1 MKPQPARSGEAVG
14 ANSPPDRPM
23 GESLSAQREGSP
35 VSPTSA
41 AGAGRASGS
50 GVQRQPAPASV
61 VPNRRLTAA
70 ELRASMLRTLA
81 PLTPEAPL
89 WVFGYGSLIWK
100 PEFDFDERVPA
111 RIFGFHRR
119 LCLRSVR
126 YRGTE
131 DCPGLVAGLDRGGS
145 CAGVLY
151 RLAGRA
157 RGAQFARL
165 WEREMFLGS
174 YAAHWLAAQRLDGG
188 GSVRALAFV
197 VRREAGNYCGKLPQ
211 PEVLHVLR
219 CAHGIYGS
227 SLDYLRHTV
236 AALRAEGLRD
246 RHLEQLL
253 AQAERR

>member
-1 MKPQPARSGEAVG
+1 
-14 ANSPPDRPM
+14 
-23 GESLSAQREGSP
+23 
-35 VSPTSA
+35 
-41 AGAGRASGS
+41 
-50 GVQRQPAPASV
+50 
-61 VPNRRLTAA
+61 
-70 ELRASMLRTLA
+70 MLRTLA

-111 RIFGFHRR
+111 RIFGLHRR

-151 RLAGRA
+151 RLARRA

-197 VRREAGNYCGKLPQ
+197 VRREAGNYCGNLPQ
-211 PEVLHVLR
+211 ADVLQALR
-219 CAHGIYGS
+219 SACGIYGS

-246 RHLEQLL
+246 RQLEQLL
-253 AQAERR
+253 AQAERP

>member
-1 MKPQPARSGEAVG
+1 MKPGAARATRTVG
-14 ANSPPDRPM
+14 S
-23 GESLSAQREGSP
+23 
-35 VSPTSA
+35 TSA
-41 AGAGRASGS
+41 GRVSGDAAEQ
-50 GVQRQPAPASV
+50 QRAAAPPAI

-70 ELRASMLRTLA
+70 ELRASMLRALA
-81 PLTPEAPL
+81 QLPPGAPL

-151 RLAGRA
+151 RLARRA

-197 VRREAGNYCGKLPQ
+197 VRREAGNYCGNLPQ
-211 PEVLHVLR
+211 ADVLQALR
-219 CAHGIYGS
+219 SACGIYGS

-246 RHLEQLL
+246 RQLEQLL
-253 AQAERR
+253 AQAERP